1 MEVDMKKLLVL
12 LLALVVFLALAV
24 GCEYLPD
31 ELLESLGMSNDATDS
46 ADDNTDAGDDSVG
59 DDNVAEHTHSYEATV
74 TDPTCTKQGYTTYRC
89 ECGDNYKDDYV
100 SATGHSYTDTVVDP
114 DCTNVGYTHKTCA
127 CGYSYNTNQT
137 AALGHILNSVVVAP
151 TEIDEGYTVYE
162 CYCGYETKG
171 NFVQPTAVSQGLVY
185 EISEDGTYSILVSCG
200 TCADSVVTVQ
210 RTYCGLPVEKIGTYA
225 FGGTDFFTN
234 VILPSTLKVIENNA
248 FSECYGLVEID
259 IPDGVTTIE
268 SCAFMSCEGLEYV
281 NIPASVTYIGER
293 AFSGWT
299 INLKSITVDEDNQNY
314 KSFEGNLYTKDGQV
328 FIRYAIAKEAT
339 SFTVPEGV
347 VTIGDGAFT
356 RSVNLES
363 ITLPGSV
370 RTIESTAFSMLGSL
384 ESLYIPAGVTYIA
397 DYAFWDA
404 RSFTEIIVD
413 PDNQSYKSV
422 DGNLY
427 TKDGSVLMV
436 YAAGKRAT
444 SFTVPEGVTEIGLDA
459 FSCAGLEE
467 IILPDS
473 LKKIYYGA
481 FSGCWNLRSIVIPD
495 GVTRIGAAAFYG
507 NGMLTSVVIPESVT
521 YIGLQAFDGCE
532 SITDVYYLGT
542 EWRWGAIVIEGSNE
556 NLLGATIHFDGEG
569 V

>member
-1 MEVDMKKLLVL
+1 MKKLLVL

-31 ELLESLGMSNDATDS
+31 EVLESLGMSNDATDS
-46 ADDNTDAGDDSVG
+46 TDDTNDDTDAG

-74 TDPTCTKQGYTTYRC
+74 TEPTCTKQGYTTYRC

-100 SATGHSYTDTVVDP
+100 SATGHSYIDTVVDP
-114 DCTNVGYTHKTCA
+114 DCTNVGYTHRACA
-127 CGYSYNTNQT
+127 CGASYNTNQT

-200 TCADSVVTVQ
+200 TCTDSVVTVQ

-225 FGGTDFFTN
+225 FGITECYTK
-234 VILPSTLKVIENNA
+234 VILPSTLKVIGNNA
-248 FSECYGLVEID
+248 FSECFGLVEIE
-259 IPDGVTTIE
+259 IPESVTTIE
-268 SCAFMSCEGLEYV
+268 DHAFQSCRNLEYIH
-281 NIPASVTYIGER
+281 IPASVSYIGDG
-293 AFSGWT
+293 AFSAWT
-299 INLKSITVDEDNQNY
+299 DNLKNITVDEDNQSY

-328 FIRYAIAKEAT
+328 FIRYAVANEST

-347 VTIGDGAFT
+347 VTIGEGAF
-356 RSVNLES
+356 SCANNLES

-370 RTIESTAFSMLGSL
+370 RTIDRSALSMLSSL
-384 ESLYIPAGVTYIA
+384 KSLYIPVGVQFID
-397 DYAFWDA
+397 DYAMYNL
-404 RSFTEIIVD
+404 SSLTEITVAY
-413 PDNQSYKSV
+413 DNQSYKSI

-427 TKDGSVLMV
+427 TKDGQVLV
-436 YAAGKRAT
+436 LYAIGKSAT
-444 SFTVPEGVTEIGLDA
+444 SFTVPEGVTEIGINA
-459 FSCAGLEE
+459 FEYANLEQ
-467 IILPDS
+467 IILPESLEKINDS
-473 LKKIYYGA
+473 A
-481 FSGCWNLRSIVIPD
+481 FACCWNLRSIVIPD
-495 GVTRIGAAAFYG
+495 GVTHIGTAAFYG
-507 NGMLTSVVIPESVT
+507 NGMLTSVVIPESVA